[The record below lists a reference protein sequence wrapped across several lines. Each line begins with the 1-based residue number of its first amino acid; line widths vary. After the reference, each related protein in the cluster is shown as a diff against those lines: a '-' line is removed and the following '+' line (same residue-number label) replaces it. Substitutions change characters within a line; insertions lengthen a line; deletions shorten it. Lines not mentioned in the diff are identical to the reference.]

1 MAESEATTQ
10 FRELQKQYIE
20 ASSKLKQVRFRLA
33 AWHALAGRMCWIT
46 QACSRRAR
54 AAAFSHQRPVGHA
67 SAADTRALLL
77 RRWLCKA
84 ARANR
89 SGSAAFSRWRSWT
102 RFPRRATPTR
112 AWAERASFGPSR
124 QRARALTTAVC
135 SRSFVHQ
142 AKPALVKEL
151 RDAVSNCDEEL
162 EKLKARALTR
172 VHKYCAAPDA
182 ATLVGEQG
190 AAGKPGG
197 GHRKEHQG
205 AAEDKRG
212 ARAADYGRAV
222 AARACS
228 MQQGRVQMRKA
239 VCFNDARIPRSLV
252 SASAG
257 ENPGPIKPAGEV
269 TGGVYPARSQT

>member
-20 ASSKLKQVRFRLA
+20 ASGKLKQVRMGCRAPRCLRSRLA
-33 AWHALAGRMCWIT
+33 SATGAGREP
-46 QACSRRAR
+46 SR
-54 AAAFSHQRPVGHA
+54 FDERPVGRA
-67 SAADTRALLL
+67 SAADARAALV

-84 ARANR
+84 ARVNR
-89 SGSAAFSRWRSWT
+89 SASAASSRWRSWT

-135 SRSFVHQ
+135 ARSFVHQ

-222 AARACS
+222 G
-228 MQQGRVQMRKA
+228 Q
-239 VCFNDARIPRSLV
+239 
-252 SASAG
+252 
-257 ENPGPIKPAGEV
+257 
-269 TGGVYPARSQT
+269 